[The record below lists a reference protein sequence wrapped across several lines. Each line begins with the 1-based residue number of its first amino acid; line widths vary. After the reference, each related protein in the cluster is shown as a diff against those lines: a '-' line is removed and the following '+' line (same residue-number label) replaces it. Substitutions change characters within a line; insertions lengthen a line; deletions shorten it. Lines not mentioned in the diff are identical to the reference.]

1 MKMEMNITAV
11 MIIVVMNDDRLTIGF
26 VVMLMLLFRLINIF
40 MNSIRWSSL
49 VFMMVIMPMMV
60 VIMMMTVVV
69 MIMVVR
75 VMMVVLM

>member
-1 MKMEMNITAV
+1 MKMEMNITTV
-11 MIIVVMNDDRLTIGF
+11 MVIVVMNDDRLTMCF

-40 MNSIRWSSL
+40 MNSIRWSSI
-49 VFMMVIMPMMV
+49 VFMMVIVPMMA

-69 MIMVVR
+69 MIMVMR